1 MKRRRRLVFPLPRSF
16 HILAYHAISGRMKS
30 TKEVDPMKILIRLL
44 TAPIALAVWL
54 CAGLLYV
61 SSFLFGLASTALAI
75 LAVVV
80 IMAGS
85 PINGIILLG
94 IAFLVSPLGLP
105 LLAVQMLG
113 GLQRMRNALVN
124 RF

>member
-1 MKRRRRLVFPLPRSF
+1 
-16 HILAYHAISGRMKS
+16 
-30 TKEVDPMKILIRLL
+30 MKILIRLL
-44 TAPIALAVWL
+44 TAPITLIVWL
-54 CAGLLYV
+54 CAGLLYA
-61 SSFLFGLASTALAI
+61 SSFLFGLASAALTV

-80 IMAGS
+80 MFAGS

-105 LLAVQMLG
+105 LVAVRMLG
-113 GLQRMRNALVN
+113 GLQWLRDTLVN